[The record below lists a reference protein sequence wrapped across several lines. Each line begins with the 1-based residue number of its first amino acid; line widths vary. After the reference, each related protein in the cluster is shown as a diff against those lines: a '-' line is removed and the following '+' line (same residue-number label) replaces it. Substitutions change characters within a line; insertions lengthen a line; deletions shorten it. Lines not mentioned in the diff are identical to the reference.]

1 MTSLGFGPITGFSNN
16 VVLLPSTNTTN
27 NESKQNIG
35 MIIGIVMGAILL
47 VSVFTFAGVYYI
59 RKRVK
64 VA

>member
-1 MTSLGFGPITGFSNN
+1 LTSLGFGPITGFSNN
-16 VVLLPSTNTTN
+16 VVLLPTTNTTI
-27 NESKQNIG
+27 ESKQNIG